1 MKVKFGS
8 GIKVMKITN
17 KSLAVIAVLGT
28 CLGSSG
34 AAHAEGLLE
43 SCSTDIAKFCS
54 EVTPGN
60 GRVISCLYAHE
71 DKLTESCDAASADF
85 GDMIDSFFFGLRQ
98 AYQTCAPDI
107 EKHCSGVKM
116 GQGRLI
122 SCLAEN
128 QATLGKDCGEIVSRL
143 SDDLTK

>member
-1 MKVKFGS
+1 
-8 GIKVMKITN
+8 MKITG
-17 KSLAVIAVLGT
+17 KSLAAMSVLCIG
-28 CLGSSG
+28 LGSS
-34 AAHAEGLLE
+34 AAANAEGLLE
-43 SCSTDIAKFCS
+43 SCSTDVAKFCS

-71 DKLTESCDAASADF
+71 DKLTEACDAASADL

-107 EKHCSGVKM
+107 EKHCSDVKM

-122 SCLAEN
+122 SCLAEK
-128 QATLGKDCGEIVSRL
+128 QATLGKDCSEIVSRL
-143 SDDLTK
+143 SDDLTE